1 LAARLEPKDLIWIS
15 LASLYR
21 REGRLAE
28 ADQGL
33 KKALDLSPR
42 PHHVLIN
49 FAFPLLLQRNPNGAL
64 ATIEEAVRIAPP
76 QAASNK
82 QFQIDVLRSRAAALN
97 SLGNGR
103 EAIAAEEKAVLL
115 RPECPDIWIE
125 LAKLYELNGRTVEA
139 EQARGKVASLE
150 RVEQ

>member
-1 LAARLEPKDLIWIS
+1 M
-15 LASLYR
+15 
-21 REGRLAE
+21 
-28 ADQGL
+28 
-33 KKALDLSPR
+33 
-42 PHHVLIN
+42 
-49 FAFPLLLQRNPNGAL
+49 
-64 ATIEEAVRIAPP
+64 RIAPP